1 MPRRSSPRIVSPLAL
16 AVGAIPDG
24 DGPSSDGPVERILWG
39 YAPTFGAYLSK
50 CREDANLSLR
60 AAAGRVGISHTYLGQ
75 LEQYPLRSMPEVK
88 LLRKLARLYGVDERQ
103 MLHEVGIRYELP
115 EEVADELSNLNERR
129 FNRLMLH
136 ELFRPDGFT
145 EDDIAKFPPAV
156 WAAVVDF
163 AKKVDKNARDGGPT
177 IAAIFSPRKARQ

>member
-1 MPRRSSPRIVSPLAL
+1 MPRPHPRIVSPLAL
-16 AVGAIPDG
+16 TAGAIPDEE
-24 DGPSSDGPVERILWG
+24 DGNGSMARLLWG
-39 YAPTFGAYLSK
+39 ANPAFGAYLARA
-50 CREDANLSLR
+50 REDANLSLR
-60 AAAGRVGISHTYLGQ
+60 AAAGKVGISHTYLAQ
-75 LEQYPLRSMPEVK
+75 MEQYDLRSMPEVK

-103 MLHEVGIRYELP
+103 MLHEVGFRYELP
-115 EEVADELSNLNERR
+115 EEVAEELSNLNERR